1 MKLKKNMARL
11 LSLVL
16 VMGTLAGCSNTS
28 SSDSDNKTKS
38 AVEQRKENN
47 ELVVA
52 VGAEPEAGF
61 DAITGGHGSITK
73 VFFSTLMKRDKEL
86 GWENDLATNYK
97 VSDDKLTWTVTIR
110 NDARFTDGEKLTAED
125 VAFTY
130 ETTKKSS
137 TEVDLTMIK
146 EVKAI
151 DDKTVQFT
159 LTRPM
164 STFVEKLGV
173 CGIVPKHAY
182 DDNFKDNPIGS
193 GPYKFVQWD
202 KGQQVIAQVNEDY
215 YGDKPS
221 IDKLTMVFLDT
232 DAAYA
237 AVKSGDVDMASINGD
252 LAKEE
257 VKGTK
262 ILDIPSIE
270 TYGVEFPMVKNT
282 GEKTDSGYEIGNDV
296 TSDEAIRK
304 ALNTAVDRQSM
315 VDGVL
320 NGYGT
325 VSTTGLEKMPWL
337 NKDTVLDES
346 EYNNMDEAKKILSD
360 GGWKDSDNDGIL
372 EKDNTKASFKLLYT
386 SGNYRQEL
394 GLEFQKMAKE
404 LGIEITLEERTWDT
418 ILEDIHKEAVLF
430 GFGSGDPSELYNLY
444 YSKAAN
450 TPVEWDNA
458 GFYSNKTVDE
468 NIDKALNCESE
479 DGALKYWQKAQLDG
493 GSGASAKGD
502 APYCWLV
509 NANHVYIVSENFDIG
524 SPVVQP
530 HGGRIFDN
538 VTQWSWK

>member
-1 MKLKKNMARL
+1 MKLKKTMARL

-110 NDARFTDGEKLTAED
+110 DDVKFTDGEKLTAED

-151 DDKTVQFT
+151 DDTTVQFT

-215 YGDKPS
+215 YGEKAN
-221 IDKLTMVFLDT
+221 IQKLTMVFLDT

-304 ALNTAVDRQSM
+304 ALNTAVDRQGM

-450 TPVEWDNA
+450 TAVEWDNA
-458 GFYSNKTVDE
+458 GFYSNKKVDE

-479 DGALKYWQKAQLDG
+479 DDALKYWQKVQLDG
-493 GSGASAKGD
+493 DSGASAKGD

>member
-110 NDARFTDGEKLTAED
+110 DDVKFTDGEKLTAED

-151 DDKTVQFT
+151 DDTTVQFT

-304 ALNTAVDRQSM
+304 ALNTAVDRQGM

-346 EYNNMDEAKKILSD
+346 EYNNMDEAKKILSN

-450 TPVEWDNA
+450 TAVEWDNA
-458 GFYSNKTVDE
+458 GFYSNKKVDE

-479 DGALKYWQKAQLDG
+479 DDALKYWQKVQLDG
-493 GSGASAKGD
+493 DSGASAKGD

>member
-1 MKLKKNMARL
+1 MKLKKHIARIL
-11 LSLVL
+11 GLVL
-16 VMGTLAGCSNTS
+16 IVGTLSGCSNGSDSGS
-28 SSDSDNKTKS
+28 SSKS
-38 AVEQRKENN
+38 GVEQRKENN

-86 GWENDLATNYK
+86 GWENDLAKDYK
-97 VSDDKLTWTVTIR
+97 ISDDKLTWTVTIR
-110 NDARFTDGEKLTAED
+110 DDVKFSDGEPLTAED

-130 ETTKKSS
+130 ETTKESS

-146 EVKAI
+146 EIKATN
-151 DDKTVQFT
+151 DTTVEFT
-159 LTRPM
+159 LERPM
-164 STFVEKLGV
+164 STFIEKLGT

-182 DDNFKDNPIGS
+182 NDTFKDNPIGS

-202 KGQQVIAQVNEDY
+202 KGQQVIAEANENY

-221 IDKLTMVFLDT
+221 IKKLTMVFLDT

-257 VKGTK
+257 VEGTQ

-270 TYGVEFPMVKNT
+270 TYGVEFPMVDNT
-282 GEKTDSGYEIGNDV
+282 GKKSDSGYEIGNKV

-304 ALNTAVDRQSM
+304 SLNAAVDRQGM

-337 NKDTVLDES
+337 NEETLLDES
-346 EYNNMDEAKKILSD
+346 DYNNVEKAKKILED
-360 GGWKDSDNDGIL
+360 GGWKDSDNDGIV
-372 EKDNTKASFKLLYT
+372 EKDGTKASFKLLYT
-386 SGNYRQEL
+386 AGNYRQEL
-394 GLEFQKMAKE
+394 ALEFQKIAKE
-404 LGIEITLEERTWDT
+404 IGVEITLEERTWDT
-418 ILEDIHKEAVLF
+418 ILTDIHKEAVLF

-444 YSKAAN
+444 YGGAAN

-458 GFYSNKTVDE
+458 GYYNNETVNE
-468 NIDKALNCESE
+468 YIDKALVSGDEE
-479 DGALKYWQKAQLDG
+479 EALPYWKKAQYDG
-493 GSGASAKGD
+493 KTGASAKGD

-509 NANHVYIVSENFDIG
+509 NANHVYIASEDFNIG
-524 SPVVQP
+524 NPVVQP

-538 VTQWSWK
+538 VTEWSWK

>member
-110 NDARFTDGEKLTAED
+110 DDVKFTDGEKLTAED

-151 DDKTVQFT
+151 DDTTVQFT

-215 YGDKPS
+215 YGEKAN
-221 IDKLTMVFLDT
+221 IQKLTMVFLDT

-450 TPVEWDNA
+450 TAVEWDNA
-458 GFYSNKTVDE
+458 GFYSNKKVDE

-479 DGALKYWQKAQLDG
+479 DDALKYWQKVQLDG
-493 GSGASAKGD
+493 DSGASAKGD

>member
-1 MKLKKNMARL
+1 
-11 LSLVL
+11 
-16 VMGTLAGCSNTS
+16 
-28 SSDSDNKTKS
+28 
-38 AVEQRKENN
+38 
-47 ELVVA
+47 
-52 VGAEPEAGF
+52 
-61 DAITGGHGSITK
+61 
-73 VFFSTLMKRDKEL
+73 
-86 GWENDLATNYK
+86 
-97 VSDDKLTWTVTIR
+97 
-110 NDARFTDGEKLTAED
+110 
-125 VAFTY
+125 
-130 ETTKKSS
+130 
-137 TEVDLTMIK
+137 
-146 EVKAI
+146 
-151 DDKTVQFT
+151 
-159 LTRPM
+159 
-164 STFVEKLGV
+164 
-173 CGIVPKHAY
+173 
-182 DDNFKDNPIGS
+182 
-193 GPYKFVQWD
+193 
-202 KGQQVIAQVNEDY
+202 
-215 YGDKPS
+215 
-221 IDKLTMVFLDT
+221 MVFLDT

-304 ALNTAVDRQSM
+304 ALNTAVDRQGM

-450 TPVEWDNA
+450 TAVEWDNA
-458 GFYSNKTVDE
+458 GFYSNKKVDE

-479 DGALKYWQKAQLDG
+479 DDALKYWQKVQLDG
-493 GSGASAKGD
+493 DSGASAKGD